1 VPELRH
7 LRYFVAVAEELN
19 FSRAA
24 RRLRMAQPPLSV
36 AIRQLE
42 QEIGVALFVRTS
54 HEVRLTEAGVVFLE
68 GARRT
73 LAAAEAAVAS
83 AQRAGA
89 GELGRLAIGYSWSAR
104 FEILPVLGRA
114 FAARRPAVSMVAEEM
129 WNGHMPDRLRSGS
142 IDVAV
147 ALCPELSSELLYE
160 RIRSEPIVAL
170 LPDSHPLA
178 SSASL
183 ELASLADEEF
193 LIFPRE
199 LAPRLYDFFVGLCRA
214 AGFEP
219 RHRNESFHT
228 RWTLGAPI
236 TGGVGLVPES
246 VGRWRPDG
254 TVAARIGAPVER
266 LETHMVWRR
275 DNRSPTIAGFVEIG
289 RTAFAEAGAV
299 PT

>member
-54 HEVRLTEAGVVFLE
+54 HEVRLTEAGEVFLE

-73 LAAAEAAVAS
+73 LAEADAAVAS

-89 GELGRLAIGYSWSAR
+89 GEIGRLMIGYSWSAR

-114 FAARRPAVSMVAEEM
+114 FAARRPAVSLVAEEM
-129 WNGHMPDRLRSGS
+129 WNAQMAERLRSGS

-147 ALCPELSSELLYE
+147 AICPERSSELLQE
-160 RIRSEPIVAL
+160 RIRSERVVAL
-170 LPDSHPLA
+170 LPDPHPLA
-178 SSASL
+178 ASASL
-183 ELASLADEEF
+183 DLAALADEEF

-199 LAPRLYDFFVGLCRA
+199 LAPRLYDFFVGLCTA
-214 AGFEP
+214 AGFAP
-219 RHRNESFHT
+219 RHHNESFHT
-228 RWTLGAPI
+228 RWTMG
-236 TGGVGLVPES
+236 TSGTEGVGLVPES
-246 VGRWRPDG
+246 VTRGLPAG
-254 TVAARIGAPVER
+254 MVAVPLGAPVER
-266 LETHMVWRR
+266 LETHVVWRR
-275 DNRSPTIAGFVEIG
+275 DNRSPTVAGFVEVA
-289 RTAFAEAGAV
+289 RTAFAGARA